1 MLRSECVD
9 HVDRF
14 FLWLTG
20 LILPPSVLLLLG
32 HCCLFRQVCL
42 LWMTRRL
49 QDAVLE
55 RELLLFIL
63 EREIDLGTI
72 CVDDGFCGAQERLA

>member
-1 MLRSECVD
+1 MLTDSFGFV
-9 HVDRF
+9 
-14 FLWLTG
+14 
-20 LILPPSVLLLLG
+20 LPPSPVVLLLG

-49 QDAVLE
+49 QDVVLE

-63 EREIDLGTI
+63 DHEIDLSTVHI
-72 CVDDGFCGAQERLA
+72 HDGFCSALERSA